1 MTLQGRT
8 VLATVTT
15 LMIAAASLVGMGTA
29 EAKTGLPAGSVIE
42 VDEATVNAVVAT
54 FERTEQ
60 AIKAHD
66 LETLMAV
73 YSPQY
78 NYHGLKKD
86 DIRKVWKDLFDEYEE
101 IASTHLFTKIAKVGS
116 GSNAVLEVTCSGNL
130 RALSKTSG
138 LYVPIDSWHEEVH
151 YLVFEEGGWRIR
163 GNVGESPRV
172 LPFGTALH
180 PLF

>member
-15 LMIAAASLVGMGTA
+15 LMIVAASLVGIETA

-42 VDEATVNAVVAT
+42 VDEATVDAVVAT
-54 FERTEQ
+54 FERAEQ

-163 GNVGESPRV
+163 GNVGESPHL